1 MDKDVTRLS
10 LWASIGDSHMR
21 TSVKREGHPACYK
34 SEILDV
40 LAMLSRPYLSTYLET
55 ICIIQGYY
63 IKHLDI
69 FQRLLRDHG
78 VGM

>member
-34 SEILDV
+34 SD
-40 LAMLSRPYLSTYLET
+40 T
-55 ICIIQGYY
+55 
-63 IKHLDI
+63 
-69 FQRLLRDHG
+69 
-78 VGM
+78 